1 MDTGVVA
8 ELESAEALVRVA
20 AEMRKRGYRNLDA
33 FTPYPVKG
41 LAEALSLPRSPLTW
55 KVLPL
60 AVLGA
65 VMGFGIQWFCNGIDY
80 PLNVGG
86 RPLLSAPAW
95 IPITFETT
103 VLFSSIFGV
112 IIGLSLMGLPR
123 LYRPLFDVPDF
134 ERATSDRFFLGVDAA
149 DPSYSEIQAERDL
162 RELGVHRISVARR
175 RERS

>member
-1 MDTGVVA
+1 MDTGLLA
-8 ELESAEALVRVA
+8 EFEDAEALLHA
-20 AEMRKRGYRNLDA
+20 AKELEKRGYRGLDA
-33 FTPYPVKG
+33 FAPYPVKG
-41 LAEALSLPRSPLTW
+41 LDEALGLPRSTLTW

-65 VMGFGIQWFCNGIDY
+65 VTGYFVQWFCNGFDY

-86 RPLLSAPAW
+86 RPLHSAPAW

-103 VLFSSIFGV
+103 VLFASIFGV

-134 ERATSDRFFLGVDAA
+134 RRATMDRFFLGVDAR
-149 DPSYSEIQAERDL
+149 DPSYSEVQAARDL
-162 RELGVHRISVARR
+162 RDLGAKTITVARR
-175 RERS
+175 RERP